1 MRSGKRTTTQNAHAA
16 RGGNA
21 GNSKSISKFWGDR
34 ERERKLQESLGFALS
49 FSASAPK
56 EGERGGRSGV
66 ENDSFEGEPC
76 RVTAL
81 DLTMEGQ
88 MIWVLHF
95 YFISPLLEG
104 LTILTIKI
112 WF

>member
-1 MRSGKRTTTQNAHAA
+1 M
-16 RGGNA
+16 
-21 GNSKSISKFWGDR
+21 
-34 ERERKLQESLGFALS
+34 
-49 FSASAPK
+49 
-56 EGERGGRSGV
+56 

-104 LTILTIKI
+104 LTVLTIKI